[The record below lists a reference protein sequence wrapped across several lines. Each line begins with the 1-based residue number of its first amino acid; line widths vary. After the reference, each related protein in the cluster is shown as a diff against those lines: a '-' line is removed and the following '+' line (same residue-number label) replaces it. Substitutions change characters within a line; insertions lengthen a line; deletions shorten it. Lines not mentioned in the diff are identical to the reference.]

1 MTTSKIDE
9 SHTPIAMTDSINYL
23 PTKAI
28 VNPFHRT
35 HLRTTV
41 LCLLSAVVALFLAQL
56 PNDTQSEWFRSLVRP
71 EILPRSVERQI
82 GLIWTTIFMLA
93 GLGTAAS
100 LATSQ
105 PAKWKLLQVG
115 LILGALVLNM
125 SYTFCFTYMH
135 HLWLSTGVAITLAL
149 LLLVLVS
156 TVAWQKVWL
165 SVFCHLPHL
174 GWVCFASYVTAQMAQ
189 LN

>member
-1 MTTSKIDE
+1 M
-9 SHTPIAMTDSINYL
+9 
-23 PTKAI
+23 
-28 VNPFHRT
+28 NPFQRT
-35 HLRTTV
+35 HLRTTL
-41 LCLLSAVVALFLAQL
+41 LCLLVAVIALFLAQL

-71 EILPRSVERQI
+71 EILPRTVEKKI

-100 LATSQ
+100 LASNQ
-105 PAKWKLLQVG
+105 PIKWKAQQVG

-125 SYTFCFTYMH
+125 SYTFCFTYLH
-135 HLWLSTGVAITLAL
+135 YLWLSTGIAVTLAL
-149 LLLVLVS
+149 LLVVLVS
-156 TVAWQKVWL
+156 TVAWQKIWL
-165 SVFCHLPHL
+165 SVCCHLPHL

>member
-9 SHTPIAMTDSINYL
+9 SYTPIAMTDSITYL

-28 VNPFHRT
+28 VNP
-35 HLRTTV
+35 L
-41 LCLLSAVVALFLAQL
+41 
-56 PNDTQSEWFRSLVRP
+56 
-71 EILPRSVERQI
+71 
-82 GLIWTTIFMLA
+82 
-93 GLGTAAS
+93 
-100 LATSQ
+100 
-105 PAKWKLLQVG
+105 
-115 LILGALVLNM
+115 
-125 SYTFCFTYMH
+125 FCFTYMH
-135 HLWLSTGVAITLAL
+135 HLWLSTGVAITLGL

-156 TVAWQKVWL
+156 TVAWRKVWL